1 MKLHVLFFYICL
13 FAAVD
18 FVSQVPLHRIPHCDI
33 VRSIK
38 IKKIST

>member
-18 FVSQVPLHRIPHCDI
+18 LVSQVPLHRIPHCDI
-33 VRSIK
+33 ALSMI
-38 IKKIST
+38 INKISS